1 MAPYFSSLGIP
12 PATGPNVT
20 SPTGYSSPTIR
31 LPSGTFVAD
40 SMNIASALEDVQP
53 VPSLRLDSGY
63 VERVQEAVLA
73 VGKALAPIAIPRVA
87 EICLNP
93 ESEEYF
99 RRTRKERF
107 GGVEL
112 VDLARSEAAGEVAWE
127 GAEGGLRDL
136 VGILGEHAG
145 GPYVLGEEASYAD
158 FVLAGFWVFLKRLD
172 KEGDLFGRV
181 MGVDGAFGGHWEA
194 CQPWLERDDY

>member
-31 LPSGTFVAD
+31 LPSGAFVVD
-40 SMNIASALEDVQP
+40 SRNIADALEQLQP
-53 VPSLRLDSGY
+53 EPSLRLHSSY
-63 VERVQEAVLA
+63 VERVQDAVLS
-73 VGKALAPIAIPRVA
+73 VGKALAPIAIPRVP
-87 EICLNP
+87 EMLLNP

-99 RRTRKERF
+99 RRTRRGRF
-107 GGVEL
+107 DGIEL
-112 VDLARSEAAGEVAWE
+112 VDLARSERAGEAAWE
-127 GAEGGLRDL
+127 GAEGGLKDL
-136 VGILGEHAG
+136 VAILGENGG
-145 GPYVLGEEASYAD
+145 GPFVLGEEASYAD
-158 FVLAGFWVFLKRLD
+158 FVLAGFWAFMKKLD

-181 MGVDGAFGGHWEA
+181 MGVDGAFGRHWEA

>member
-1 MAPYFSSLGIP
+1 M
-12 PATGPNVT
+12 
-20 SPTGYSSPTIR
+20 
-31 LPSGTFVAD
+31 
-40 SMNIASALEDVQP
+40 
-53 VPSLRLDSGY
+53 
-63 VERVQEAVLA
+63 QEAVLA

-87 EICLNP
+87 EMCLNL

-136 VGILGEHAG
+136 VGILGENG
-145 GPYVLGEEASYAD
+145 GGSFVLGEEVSYAD
-158 FVLAGFWVFLKRLD
+158 FVLAGFWAFLKRLD

-181 MGVDGAFGGHWEA
+181 MGVDWAFGRHWEA

>member
-31 LPSGTFVAD
+31 LPSGAYVAD
-40 SMNIASALEDVQP
+40 SINIASALEDLQP
-53 VPSLRLDSGY
+53 QPSLRLDSGY

-73 VGKALAPIAIPRVA
+73 AGKALTPIAIPRVA
-87 EICLNP
+87 EMVLNP

-99 RRTRKERF
+99 RRTRRGRF
-107 GGVEL
+107 GVEL
-112 VDLARSEAAGEVAWE
+112 VDLARSEAAGEKAWE
-127 GAEGGLRDL
+127 GAEGGLREL
-136 VGILGEHAG
+136 VKVLGEHAG
-145 GPYVLGEEASYAD
+145 GPFVLGEEPSYAD
-158 FVLAGFWVFLKRLD
+158 FVLAGFWAFLKRLD

-181 MGVDGAFGGHWEA
+181 MGVDGAFGKHWEA
-194 CQPWLERDDY
+194 CQPWLERDDH